1 MTGQLWERTAE
12 GRVPRRGRE
21 EVAEEGALPPTPRD
35 GAAGVTERQQPARLG
50 GASASVSQ
58 PERSPVS
65 HMFDGKCFLTKTRR
79 AKREVSAG

>member
-21 EVAEEGALPPTPRD
+21 EVAEEGALPLTPRD

-50 GASASVSQ
+50 GASASVS
-58 PERSPVS
+58 

-79 AKREVSAG
+79 AEREVSAG